1 MTREPRR
8 RDLIVTPKH
17 HLLAHT
23 AAGTG
28 AVFAMQVIARGA
40 IGHGVGAA
48 A

>member
-1 MTREPRR
+1 MVSAVELFLCGTSRS
-8 RDLIVTPKH
+8 
-17 HLLAHT
+17 LAHT

-28 AVFAMQVIARGA
+28 AVFSMHVIACGA